1 MFENLRFFIV
11 YLALLSGICGL
22 ISWNKLP
29 NRKAKLIVMSIGF
42 SVLTETIGTHFT
54 KWTGLL
60 NYGVYNVYIL
70 AIFSLYIVILQML
83 LKKAAY
89 KSLSLVLLFLF
100 WLFFGI
106 NYLFLQRDFG
116 QILTNSYVLGVLCIV
131 VLGFLY
137 LLELFSSNLVL
148 NYSKSIFFW
157 FVLGILIFHVPFLP
171 FMLSLRWFLID
182 YSPSVYGLILFFLNL
197 LMNFCFI
204 VGFLCSEKKY
214 NY

>member
-29 NRKAKLIVMSIGF
+29 NSKAKLILVSIGF
-42 SVLTETIGTHFT
+42 SVLVEIVGRNFT

-60 NYGVYNVYIL
+60 NYGVFNIYIL
-70 AIFSLYIVILQML
+70 AIFSIYIIILRML
-83 LKKAAY
+83 LKKASY
-89 KSLSLVLLFLF
+89 KNISSILLL
-100 WLFFGI
+100 LFFGFYAF
-106 NYLFLQRDFG
+106 NYMIFQQDFD
-116 QILTNSYVLGVLCIV
+116 QILTNSYVLGVLIIII
-131 VLGFLY
+131 LGFLY

-148 NYSKSIFFW
+148 NYRKSIFFW

-171 FMLSLRWFLID
+171 FMLSLHWFLID
-182 YSPSVYGLILFFLNL
+182 YNPSIYGLILFFLNL
-197 LMNFCFI
+197 LMNICFI
-204 VGFLCSEKKY
+204 IGFLCSEKKY